1 MSYLLELRQ
10 ADGNI
15 AQEIKDKDT
24 LWLVVEA
31 MLDGD
36 CPVECLISNLK
47 NKDDFYGLTEED
59 YWKGKEEERNGIVI

>member
-36 CPVECLISNLK
+36 CPVECLITKLNDKCESV
-47 NKDDFYGLTEED
+47 LTEDD
-59 YWKGKEEERNGIVI
+59 YWNSSLEHIERK

>member
-10 ADGNI
+10 GSRDVV
-15 AQEIKDKDT
+15 QEIEDKDT

-36 CPVECLISNLK
+36 CPVECLITKLNDKSV
-47 NKDDFYGLTEED
+47 LTEDD
-59 YWKGKEEERNGIVI
+59 YWNSSLEHIERK